1 MFWWVKL
8 YGVKHVN
15 PNSREWALKWVEG
28 SVVSYIKGSTSL
40 NLVLGRI
47 RKALKS
53 YDVTLN
59 DIDILL
65 KSIEV
70 DPKYSTP
77 MEVRREKIRE
87 LRKTLES
94 LKEE

>member
-1 MFWWVKL
+1 
-8 YGVKHVN
+8 VN
-15 PNSREWALKWVEG
+15 PSSREWALKWVEG

-59 DIDILL
+59 DINLLL

-77 MEVRREKIRE
+77 MEVRRKKIEE
-87 LRKTLES
+87 LRKALES

>member
-1 MFWWVKL
+1 M
-8 YGVKHVN
+8 N

-53 YDVTLN
+53 YKVTLN

-65 KSIEV
+65 KNIEV

-77 MEVRREKIRE
+77 VEVRRKKIEE
-87 LRKTLES
+87 LRKALES

>member
-1 MFWWVKL
+1 
-8 YGVKHVN
+8 VKHVN

-28 SVVSYIKGSTSL
+28 SVVGYIKGSTPL
-40 NLVLGRI
+40 NILLGRI

-59 DIDILL
+59 DIDLLL

-70 DPKYSTP
+70 DPKYSIP
-77 MEVRREKIRE
+77 VEVRRKKIEE
-87 LRKTLES
+87 LRKALES

>member
-28 SVVSYIKGSTSL
+28 SVVGYIKGSTPL
-40 NLVLGRI
+40 NILLGRI
-47 RKALKS
+47 RKALKMG
-53 YDVTLN
+53 VTLN
-59 DIDILL
+59 DINLLL

-77 MEVRREKIRE
+77 MEVRREKIEE
-87 LRKTLES
+87 LRKALES

>member
-28 SVVSYIKGSTSL
+28 SVVGYIKGSTSL

-53 YDVTLN
+53 YEVTLN
-59 DIDILL
+59 DIDLLL
-65 KSIEV
+65 KNIEV
-70 DPKYSTP
+70 DPKYTMP
-77 MEVRREKIRE
+77 VEVRREKIKE
-87 LRKTLES
+87 LRKALEN
-94 LKEE
+94 LKE

>member
-1 MFWWVKL
+1 M
-8 YGVKHVN
+8 KHVN

-40 NLVLGRI
+40 NILLGRI

-65 KSIEV
+65 KNIEV

-77 MEVRREKIRE
+77 MEVRREKIEE
-87 LRKTLES
+87 LRKALES